1 MIRWLAA
8 ASSAI
13 VVLVGTLL
21 VATVF
26 VGHQGP
32 VDWLDRNLEPTGSS
46 SWLSQQPVI
55 ATADTIAGANPP
67 ASRVVDTWGVALRYG
82 GGTVTVVPG
91 PREGTSNV
99 YWDSERSA
107 RAYRFGRYGWW
118 GRRGGGGDDPDGT
131 PASGGSG
138 AGSARFAAE
147 PAPVAAVQTRR
158 GEDFRGGG
166 PGTGK

>member
-1 MIRWLAA
+1 M

-13 VVLVGTLL
+13 VVLLGVLL

-32 VDWLDRNLEPTGSS
+32 VDWLDRHLEATGSS
-46 SWLSQQPVI
+46 TWLSQQPVI
-55 ATADTIAGANPP
+55 ATADTIAAANPP

-82 GGTVTVVPG
+82 RGTVTVVPG

-99 YWDSERSA
+99 YWDTERSP

-118 GRRGGGGDDPDGT
+118 GRGGGGGSGEDERAG
-131 PASGGSG
+131 SGGG
-138 AGSARFAAE
+138 TARFAAQPE
-147 PAPVAAVQTRR
+147 PAAAVQTRR

-166 PGTGK
+166 PGSGK